1 MPVTVLLV
9 DDHPMI
15 RQGLRNLLSGVS
27 DFQVI
32 GEASDGIEAIHKLEL
47 TKPDIL
53 VLDLMM
59 TNLNGLEVL
68 SQVKKLSPAT
78 HTIVFSMQRAEA
90 YILESLRAGADGY
103 VLKDTGPAEI
113 VKAIHSVLQGN
124 RYLSERL
131 SERLEAAELRGEDSP
146 LDLYQTLTTRERE
159 ILQMVAEGRS
169 STEIGDKLVISPR
182 TVEIH
187 RSKFMKK
194 LGLRNQVDLIRYAI
208 KRGILPTNDQD
219 LT

>member
-1 MPVTVLLV
+1 MTVSVLLV

-15 RQGLRNLLSGVS
+15 RQGLRNLLNGVS
-27 DFQVI
+27 DFQII
-32 GEASDGIEAIHKLEL
+32 GEASDGIEAIHKIGL
-47 TKPDIL
+47 TKPDVL

-59 TNLNGLEVL
+59 SNLNGLEVL

-78 HTIVFSMQRAEA
+78 HTIVFSMQSADA
-90 YILESLRAGADGY
+90 YIVEALRAGAAGY

-113 VKAIHSVLQGN
+113 VAAIHSVLQGN

-131 SERLEAAELRGEDSP
+131 SERLEAAELRVEDAP

-169 STEIGDKLVISPR
+169 SIEIGDKLVISPR

-187 RSKFMKK
+187 RSKLMKK
-194 LGLRNQVDLIRYAI
+194 LGLRNQAELIRYTI
-208 KRGILPTNDQD
+208 KRGILSIDN
-219 LT
+219 

>member
-59 TNLNGLEVL
+59 TNLNG
-68 SQVKKLSPAT
+68 
-78 HTIVFSMQRAEA
+78 
-90 YILESLRAGADGY
+90 
-103 VLKDTGPAEI
+103 
-113 VKAIHSVLQGN
+113 
-124 RYLSERL
+124 
-131 SERLEAAELRGEDSP
+131 
-146 LDLYQTLTTRERE
+146 
-159 ILQMVAEGRS
+159 
-169 STEIGDKLVISPR
+169 
-182 TVEIH
+182 
-187 RSKFMKK
+187 
-194 LGLRNQVDLIRYAI
+194 
-208 KRGILPTNDQD
+208 
-219 LT
+219 

>member
-1 MPVTVLLV
+1 MTVTILLV

-15 RQGLRNLLSGVS
+15 RQGLHNLLSGVS
-27 DFQVI
+27 DFQII
-32 GEASDGIEAIHKLEL
+32 GEASDGIEAIHKIGL
-47 TKPDIL
+47 TKPDVL

-68 SQVKKLSPAT
+68 LQVKKLSPAT
-78 HTIVFSMQRAEA
+78 HTIVFSMQSADA
-90 YILESLRAGADGY
+90 YIVEALRAGAAGY

-113 VKAIHSVLQGN
+113 VAAIHSVLQGN

-131 SERLEAAELRGEDSP
+131 SERLEAAELRVEDAP

-169 STEIGDKLVISPR
+169 SIEIGDKLVISPR

-187 RSKFMKK
+187 RSKLMKK
-194 LGLRNQVDLIRYAI
+194 LGLRNQAELIRYTI
-208 KRGILPTNDQD
+208 KRGILSIDN
-219 LT
+219 

>member
-1 MPVTVLLV
+1 MTVTILLV

-27 DFQVI
+27 DFQII
-32 GEASDGIEAIHKLEL
+32 GEASDGIEAIYKIGL

-78 HTIVFSMQRAEA
+78 HTIVFSMQSADA
-90 YILESLRAGADGY
+90 YIVEALRAGAAGY

-113 VKAIHSVLQGN
+113 VAAIHSVLQGN

-131 SERLEAAELRGEDSP
+131 SERLEAAELRVEDAP

-169 STEIGDKLVISPR
+169 STEIGDKLMISPR

-187 RSKFMKK
+187 RSKLMKK
-194 LGLRNQVDLIRYAI
+194 LGMRNQAELIRYTI
-208 KRGILPTNDQD
+208 KRGILSMDN
-219 LT
+219 

>member
-1 MPVTVLLV
+1 MTVTILLV

-27 DFQVI
+27 DFQII
-32 GEASDGIEAIHKLEL
+32 GEASDGIEAIQKIGL

-68 SQVKKLSPAT
+68 LQVKKLSPAT
-78 HTIVFSMQRAEA
+78 HTIVFSMQSADA
-90 YILESLRAGADGY
+90 YIVEALRAGAAGY

-113 VKAIHSVLQGN
+113 VAAIHSVLQGN

-131 SERLEAAELRGEDSP
+131 SERLEAAELRVDDAP
-146 LDLYQTLTTRERE
+146 LDLYQTLTMRERE

-169 STEIGDKLVISPR
+169 SVEIGDKLVISPR

-187 RSKFMKK
+187 RSKLMKK
-194 LGLRNQVDLIRYAI
+194 LGLRNQAELIRYTI
-208 KRGILPTNDQD
+208 KRGILSIDN
-219 LT
+219 

>member
-1 MPVTVLLV
+1 MTVTILLV

-15 RQGLRNLLSGVS
+15 RQGLHNLLSGVT
-27 DFQVI
+27 DFQIV
-32 GEASDGIEAIHKLEL
+32 GEASDGIEAIHKIGL

-78 HTIVFSMQRAEA
+78 RTIVFSMQSADA
-90 YILESLRAGADGY
+90 YIVEALRAGAAGY

-113 VKAIHSVLQGN
+113 VAAIHSVLQGN

-131 SERLEAAELRGEDSP
+131 SERLEAAELRVDDAP

-169 STEIGDKLVISPR
+169 SIEIGGKLVISPR

-187 RSKFMKK
+187 RSKLMKK
-194 LGLRNQVDLIRYAI
+194 LGLRNRAELIRYTI
-208 KRGILPTNDQD
+208 KRGILSIDN
-219 LT
+219 

>member
-1 MPVTVLLV
+1 MTVSVLLV

-15 RQGLRNLLSGVS
+15 RQGLRNLLSGIS
-27 DFQVI
+27 DFQII
-32 GEASDGIEAIHKLEL
+32 GEASDGIEAIHKIEL
-47 TKPDIL
+47 TKPDVL

-78 HTIVFSMQRAEA
+78 HTIVFSMQSADA
-90 YILESLRAGADGY
+90 YIVEALRAGAAGY

-113 VKAIHSVLQGN
+113 VAAIHSVLQGD

-131 SERLEAAELRGEDSP
+131 SERLEAAELRVEDAP

-169 STEIGDKLVISPR
+169 STEIGDKLVISSR

-187 RSKFMKK
+187 RSKLMKK
-194 LGLRNQVDLIRYAI
+194 LGLRNQAELIRYTI
-208 KRGILPTNDQD
+208 KRGILSIDN
-219 LT
+219 

>member
-1 MPVTVLLV
+1 MTVTILLV

-15 RQGLRNLLSGVS
+15 RQGLHNLLSGVS
-27 DFQVI
+27 NFRII
-32 GEASDGIEAIHKLEL
+32 GEASDGIEAIHKIGL
-47 TKPDIL
+47 TKPDVL

-68 SQVKKLSPAT
+68 LQVKKISPAT
-78 HTIVFSMQRAEA
+78 HTIVFSMQSADA
-90 YILESLRAGADGY
+90 YIVEALRAGAAGY

-113 VKAIHSVLQGN
+113 VTAIHSVLRGN

-131 SERLEAAELRGEDSP
+131 SERLEAAELRVEDAP

-169 STEIGDKLVISPR
+169 SIEIGDKLVISPR

-187 RSKFMKK
+187 RSKLMKK
-194 LGLRNQVDLIRYAI
+194 LGLRNQAELIRYTI
-208 KRGILPTNDQD
+208 KRGILSIDN
-219 LT
+219 

>member
-1 MPVTVLLV
+1 MTVSVLLV

-27 DFQVI
+27 DFHII
-32 GEASDGIEAIHKLEL
+32 GEASDGIEAIHKIEL
-47 TKPDIL
+47 TKPNIL

-78 HTIVFSMQRAEA
+78 HTIVFSMQSADA
-90 YILESLRAGADGY
+90 YIVEALRAGAAGY

-113 VKAIHSVLQGN
+113 VAAIHSVLQGN

-131 SERLEAAELRGEDSP
+131 SERLEAAELRVEDAP

-169 STEIGDKLVISPR
+169 SIEIGDKLVISPR

-187 RSKFMKK
+187 RSKLMKK
-194 LGLRNQVDLIRYAI
+194 LGLRNQAELIRYTI
-208 KRGILPTNDQD
+208 KRGILSIDN
-219 LT
+219 

>member
-1 MPVTVLLV
+1 MTVTILLV
-9 DDHPMI
+9 DDHPII
-15 RQGLRNLLSGVS
+15 RQGLHNLLGGVS
-27 DFQVI
+27 DFQII
-32 GEASDGIEAIHKLEL
+32 GEASDGIEAIHKIGL
-47 TKPDIL
+47 TKPDVL

-68 SQVKKLSPAT
+68 LQVKKLSPTT
-78 HTIVFSMQRAEA
+78 HTIVFSMQSADA
-90 YILESLRAGADGY
+90 YIVEALRAGAAGY

-113 VKAIHSVLQGN
+113 VAAIHSVLQGD

-131 SERLEAAELRGEDSP
+131 SERLEAAELRVEDAP

-169 STEIGDKLVISPR
+169 SIEIGDKLVISPR

-187 RSKFMKK
+187 RSKLMKK
-194 LGLRNQVDLIRYAI
+194 LGLRNQAELIRYTI
-208 KRGILPTNDQD
+208 KRGILSIDN
-219 LT
+219 